1 MKPRKRAKR
10 VLFWAFR
17 GGVGVS
23 TLVANVAYQL
33 ALMGK
38 KVWAVDFDF
47 DAPGLEL
54 LFDIPPN
61 LRGIIDLLVY
71 ELYPLSIPRLFPGDS
86 RPTIKDIVA
95 KINLPELQ
103 AGNLMVTAVGGCNK
117 DERIGRCKQIVMD
130 DRDEIRDKRI
140 IDKLCTTMEG
150 KYGLDYILLDLRHG
164 YSFNVGL
171 AGKVLNKDRDLLVAV
186 TDVNCRNVT
195 ATIEAVGKIKEAL
208 KMEELEVL
216 PIVSKV
222 QGSFREIACYRKK
235 LSGLSESG
243 KVAAIRY
250 FDERSWDYHVAK
262 ARAYNIV
269 AKLVMSSGLTKKPG
283 RKEV

>member
-1 MKPRKRAKR
+1 MKPITIKRAKR

-47 DAPGLEL
+47 DSPGLEL
-54 LFDIPPN
+54 LFGISPN
-61 LRGIIDLLVY
+61 QRGIIDYLGFEQSPTLDE
-71 ELYPLSIPRLFPGDS
+71 ELHEKK
-86 RPTIKDIVA
+86 PTINDIVQ
-95 KINLPELQ
+95 IISLPSLQ
-103 AGNLMVTAVGGCNK
+103 NSHLMVTIVGGCDN
-117 DERIGRCKQIVMD
+117 DERVGRLKQCVMD
-130 DRDEIRDKRI
+130 SRYEIAENKFLDH
-140 IDKLCTTMEG
+140 LFTTVER
-150 KYGLDYILLDLRHG
+150 KYDLDYILIDLRHG

-171 AGKVLNKDRDLLVAV
+171 AGKVLNQTCDLLVAV

-222 QGSFREIACYRKK
+222 QGSFREIACYRRK
-235 LSGLSESG
+235 LSGLSKSG

-250 FDERSWDYHVAK
+250 FDERSWNYRVAK

-269 AKLVMSSGLTKKPG
+269 AKLVMS
-283 RKEV
+283 